1 MLYFNI
7 LQSYYIILVTEERDV
22 ISVLGGEGLD
32 PSVTN
37 LHLK

>member
-1 MLYFNI
+1 MVYLNL
-7 LQSYYIILVTEERDV
+7 LQSYYIKFVTEERDV
-22 ISVLGGEGLD
+22 ISVLGGEGVD